1 MNALLTHSERVAI
14 ARLHAL
20 LELLPTALDKRLGPA
35 GVTAFEH
42 TLLEA
47 LAETDEH
54 RMRLSALA
62 AKTNATLPR
71 ISRVTSSLERRGLI
85 RRAPCPADGR
95 ATNAVLTERG
105 VEAHDRSSALYAAAV
120 RELIL
125 DGLDTLPE
133 NGVSQLA
140 DLAYAILGSLDP
152 NAPGGRAGSAPATEP
167 DPKAC
172 PADPAAVPA
181 DAGCPADPPAPSLG

>member
-1 MNALLTHSERVAI
+1 MATPLTHPERVAI

-20 LELLPTALDKRLGPA
+20 LELLPTALDKRLGSA

-42 TLLEA
+42 TLLET
-47 LAETDEH
+47 LAEADAH

-85 RRAPCPADGR
+85 QRAPCEADGR
-95 ATNAVLTERG
+95 ATNAVLTEQG
-105 VEAHDRSSALYAAAV
+105 AAAHELSGALYADAV

-125 DGLDTLPE
+125 EGLSTLPE
-133 NGVSQLA
+133 GGVPQLT
-140 DLAYAILGSLDP
+140 DLASAILGSLDANVVARQQDLGLAAGS
-152 NAPGGRAGSAPATEP
+152 NAP
-167 DPKAC
+167 AC
-172 PADPAAVPA
+172 PADPALSETAEQV
-181 DAGCPADPPAPSLG
+181 CPADPQALAQ